1 MTVTSA
7 LITTPLS
14 DSLVHGI
21 LELEP
26 TERGLRPHRLPRWV
40 REQFSDTQLD
50 HNEVQPAG
58 GRVIVTTSATQ
69 LKLISHPRYFTY
81 QGVERPRGVLDVYV
95 DGELVKQQVLSGGDN
110 VETNLQTGESRLIL
124 GSDHILAVNDLPA
137 GKKTIEIWLPHNEPL
152 ELIELQSDA
161 PVVPD
166 ERKRPM
172 WIHHGSSISQGSNA
186 TEPSETWLGMV
197 ACRMGYDV
205 TNLGFGGSC
214 FVDQFMARTIRDLRA
229 DVISLNF
236 GINVVNLDGM
246 KHRVFVPA
254 VHGFLDTIRDGHP
267 ETPIVLSS
275 PLYCG
280 IHEDTPGPGAFDPET
295 FVTGRQRFIA
305 TGTQGDTANGRLT
318 LQTVREALKEVM
330 SHRADDPNLYYIEGT
345 DLFGEKDAEAM
356 PLTDNLHP
364 SPDAHRLI
372 GERVVERMTGLEP
385 ATLTLAR

>member
-1 MTVTSA
+1 
-7 LITTPLS
+7 
-14 DSLVHGI
+14 
-21 LELEP
+21 
-26 TERGLRPHRLPRWV
+26 
-40 REQFSDTQLD
+40 
-50 HNEVQPAG
+50 
-58 GRVIVTTSATQ
+58 
-69 LKLISHPRYFTY
+69 
-81 QGVERPRGVLDVYV
+81 
-95 DGELVKQQVLSGGDN
+95 
-110 VETNLQTGESRLIL
+110 
-124 GSDHILAVNDLPA
+124 
-137 GKKTIEIWLPHNEPL
+137 
-152 ELIELQSDA
+152 
-161 PVVPD
+161 
-166 ERKRPM
+166 M

-197 ACRMGYDV
+197 ARRMGYDV